1 MAVQTLESQ
10 KIKVKCGS
18 ILVNDLQAS
27 IALYRDVLK
36 QDVVELNKL
45 SSDTANAWGAPRLSN
60 ADTCLLQPKSK
71 AQSYLRLIQSP
82 DIVTPTPHATTFG
95 WCAFEIN
102 VADVFAL
109 AESLSDSGFKVVG
122 PPKRL
127 DNIANV
133 IPMQVVGP
141 DQEVLFLNQV
151 LASDSHTDL
160 PIAKCEV
167 DRIFIAIL
175 ASKDRE
181 GSVNEYVEQ
190 LVCQESA
197 THQLRYSLINRAFGL
212 DAQTKHRLTL
222 VQDARNPIIE
232 VDQYPIGATP
242 RPTIEGN
249 LSHGNTMVS
258 VMVNDLGALPLNNKL
273 SDEPIRAKGHLY
285 NGCRSIVVRGSSGE
299 LLELIEAGRG

>member
-1 MAVQTLESQ
+1 MESTQTQ
-10 KIKVKCGS
+10 IRCGS
-18 ILVNDLQAS
+18 ILVNDIEAS
-27 IALYRDVLK
+27 IVLYRDALE
-36 QDVVELNKL
+36 QEVVELGQL
-45 SSDTANAWGAPRLSN
+45 SPTIADSWGAPRLAN
-60 ADTCLLQPKSK
+60 AQTCLLQPKSK
-71 AQSYLRLIQSP
+71 AHSYLRLIQSP

-109 AESLSDSGFKVVG
+109 AESLVGTDFTVVG
-122 PPKRL
+122 SPKRL

-151 LASDSHTDL
+151 LASDSESDL
-160 PIAKCEV
+160 PIAECAV

-181 GSVNEYVEQ
+181 GTVDEYTRQ
-190 LVCQESA
+190 LACQESG
-197 THQLRYSLINRAFGL
+197 THELRYSLINRAFGL
-212 DAQTKHRLTL
+212 DPQTKHRLTL
-222 VQDARNPIIE
+222 VQDGRNPIIE

-242 RPTIEGN
+242 RHVSEGN

-258 VMVNDLGALPLNNKL
+258 LMVNDLDALPLKNKL
-273 SDEPIRAKGHLY
+273 SDQPIRADGQLY
-285 NGCRSIVVRGSSGE
+285 GGCRSIVVRGSSGE
-299 LLELIEAGRG
+299 LLELIEANKR